1 VLGFGG
7 DALGIGG
14 LALLGLPALLRAAR
28 ARPLRR
34 GDALLATLAMLA
46 LATWAAFVVT
56 LVLRP
61 QAEGDPIKAGYMLCL
76 APAFAVSALRSASG
90 SGGARRSDAWR
101 SRPDA
106 CRTPSATQACS

>member
-46 LATWAAFVVT
+46 LAT
-56 LVLRP
+56 
-61 QAEGDPIKAGYMLCL
+61 
-76 APAFAVSALRSASG
+76 
-90 SGGARRSDAWR
+90 
-101 SRPDA
+101 
-106 CRTPSATQACS
+106 